1 MAHYTFL
8 ESFPTVADD
17 VVCDP
22 LLYDTGSGDQSRA
35 YKSLP
40 THRLSERIQGHNPR
54 VKYPSGLDTR
64 SVGKTNDYVVRS
76 GPYTEKR
83 VV

>member
-1 MAHYTFL
+1 MTHYTFL

-22 LLYDTGSGDQSRA
+22 SLYGTGSGDQSRA

-40 THRLSERIQGHNPR
+40 THRLLERIQGHNQIVELDFR
-54 VKYPSGLDTR
+54 YPSDWTL
-64 SVGKTNDYVVRS
+64 VR
-76 GPYTEKR
+76 
-83 VV
+83 